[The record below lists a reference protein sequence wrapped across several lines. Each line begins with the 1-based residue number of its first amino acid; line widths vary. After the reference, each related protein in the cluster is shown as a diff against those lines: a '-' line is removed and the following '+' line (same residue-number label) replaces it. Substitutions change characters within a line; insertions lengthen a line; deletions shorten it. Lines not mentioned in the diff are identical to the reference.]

1 MIKLVGTFLNDAG
14 KKHNLI
20 MKDPNIDLSPEVV
33 KENLELLTTL
43 DLFEKDGVALFQEV
57 VSAQYVETI
66 ETPIFEKEEFFGD
79 ANEPVTLNQS
89 LLNRMPVTEQ
99 VEVPEEKKVEEVD
112 NQQKL
117 EEMKAQSNYR
127 EIPRVSHVPLSKK
140 GDSVVA
146 SETDLTIHDSEESQ
160 IKELAPKK
168 RLSSYNFIKEMFHRR
183 NRHQQ
188 QARYPD
194 NPHDPPSAE

>member
-33 KENLELLTTL
+33 RENLELLTTL
-43 DLFEKDGVALFQEV
+43 DLFEKDGVALFQET
-57 VSAQYVETI
+57 VSAKYVETI

-79 ANEPVTLNQS
+79 TNKPVTLNQS
-89 LLNRMPVTEQ
+89 LLNRTPVTEQ
-99 VEVPEEKKVEEVD
+99 VEVSEEKKIEEVD

-127 EIPRVSHVPLSKK
+127 ETPQVPTVSLETPKEEVSEVPAETPEEETKIKPKPYNLISQMLHRKNRRKAQEKQKK
-140 GDSVVA
+140 N
-146 SETDLTIHDSEESQ
+146 L
-160 IKELAPKK
+160 
-168 RLSSYNFIKEMFHRR
+168 N
-183 NRHQQ
+183 
-188 QARYPD
+188 
-194 NPHDPPSAE
+194 

>member
-20 MKDPNIDLSPEVV
+20 MKDPNTDLSPEVV

-43 DLFEKDGVALFQEV
+43 DLFEKDGVALFQET
-57 VSAQYVETI
+57 VSAKYVETI

-89 LLNRMPVTEQ
+89 LLNRTPVTEQ
-99 VEVPEEKKVEEVD
+99 VEVSEEKKVEEVD

-117 EEMKAQSNYR
+117 EELKTQSSYRELPQVPTVSLEKPKEVSEVPAEVPEDAPEEETKPKPYNLISQMLRRKNRRKAQ
-127 EIPRVSHVPLSKK
+127 EKQKK
-140 GDSVVA
+140 N
-146 SETDLTIHDSEESQ
+146 L
-160 IKELAPKK
+160 
-168 RLSSYNFIKEMFHRR
+168 N
-183 NRHQQ
+183 
-188 QARYPD
+188 
-194 NPHDPPSAE
+194 